1 MSTAALKVVDL
12 HIQYAQGKAVNGISL
27 HAMPG
32 EVIALVGP
40 EGSGCRSTLLAI
52 SGLSR
57 DCLSGSIQ
65 TIGKE
70 TLHNSTPDICHLGL
84 DPTLETHLVEE
95 HLTCE
100 ENLLIP
106 LGDQGSLNSGLTL
119 GLIYDIYPCLANRQD
134 DLVIQLSAS
143 ERRLL
148 ALARI
153 LRSGATV
160 VLLNDI
166 TTDMPPHL
174 QAVLTALIQALK
186 TMRYTVLLA
195 EQNLDFCAPITDRYY
210 VLDGGYIIDHFAAM
224 DLPHKLDN
232 LTALLNRHTGSPQP

>member
-12 HIQYAQGKAVNGISL
+12 HVQYAQGKAVNGISL

-32 EVIALVGP
+32 EVITLVGP

-57 DCLSGSIQ
+57 DHLSGSIQ

-70 TLHNSTPDICHLGL
+70 TLHNCTPDICHLGL
-84 DPTLETHLVEE
+84 DPALETHLIEE

-106 LGDQGSLNSGLTL
+106 LGNQNNLNSGLTL
-119 GLIYDIYPCLANRQD
+119 GIIYDIYPCLANRQH
-134 DLVIQLSAS
+134 DLVIQLSAA

-166 TTDMPPHL
+166 TTDMPPSL
-174 QAVLTALIQALK
+174 QAVLTTLIQALK
-186 TMRYTVLLA
+186 AMRYTVLLA
-195 EQNLDFCAPITDRYY
+195 EQNLSFCAPITDRYY
-210 VLDGGYIIDHFAAM
+210 VLDKGHIIDHFSASE
-224 DLPHKLDN
+224 LPQKHATLS
-232 LTALLNRHTGSPQP
+232 TLLNVHTSSSQP